1 MKIVFLV
8 IGKTD
13 ESYLDTGILKYIK
26 RLEHYVPFEMKI
38 IPDIKNRKTLTEEQ
52 QKKSEGELILSNI
65 NIGDDLVLLDENGKT
80 FSSVAFSQWIE
91 KQMNIGSKRMIFVV
105 GGPYGFS
112 KEVYAKAK
120 FKISLSEM
128 TFSHQMIRLIF
139 VEQLY
144 RAFTIIKGEP
154 YHHV

>member
-38 IPDIKNRKTLTEEQ
+38 IHDIKNRKTLTEEQ
-52 QKKSEGELILSNI
+52 QKKAEGELILSNI

-80 FSSVAFSQWIE
+80 FSSVTFSQWIE

>member
-52 QKKSEGELILSNI
+52 QKKAEGELILSNI
-65 NIGDDLVLLDENGKT
+65 NVGDDLVLLDENGKT

-91 KQMNIGSKRMIFVV
+91 KQMNIGSKRMVFVV

>member
-52 QKKSEGELILSNI
+52 QKKAEGELILSNI
-65 NIGDDLVLLDENGKT
+65 NVGDDLVLLDENGKT

-91 KQMNIGSKRMIFVV
+91 KQMNIGSKRMVFVV

-144 RAFTIIKGEP
+144 RERL
-154 YHHV
+154 